1 MNKKIFKTSLA
12 ISSLSLFSLALTSCR
27 HYDLTLVIYNWE
39 EYIFEGTDELG
50 NIYAES
56 TCDKFAKEYEEK
68 TGLSVY
74 VDYETFATPEEMY
87 NQMKAGAISPDLICP
102 SDYMI
107 QKMYKEGMLEEFD
120 YDTTSNKY
128 GEALSN
134 FELYGSPYIKNLFRE
149 NNFSTYAV
157 PYFWGTMG
165 YIYDPEYVSL
175 EDASS
180 WELQYNTKYK
190 GKITLKDSVRDT
202 YATVILHVY
211 RDEVLKLKE
220 DYEAN
225 IINKDTYNEKL
236 SEIFNRCDNST
247 LNKVESSLIGLKK
260 NIYGLETDD
269 GKNEMVKG
277 TYWIN
282 VAWSGDAVYALD
294 QADELGKT
302 LKYSLPKEGSN
313 VWFDGW
319 CMPKGAN
326 KELAQ
331 AFVNFISRPDIAA
344 ECMDATG
351 YTSPIVGEEIWE
363 LVNDWYAAD
372 TENLD
377 ECDLIDLSFYFGSS
391 IEGDAKIYVLKEE
404 RGRQF
409 DAQYPDEETL
419 ARCAIMRDFGSQTSA
434 LDQMWT
440 NFKAAY

>member
-1 MNKKIFKTSLA
+1 MNKKFIKG
-12 ISSLSLFSLALTSCR
+12 SLALASSCLVALGLSSCK
-27 HYDLTLVIYNWE
+27 HYDITLVIYNWE
-39 EYIFEGTDELG
+39 EYIFEGTDDLG
-50 NIYAES
+50 NIYADS
-56 TCDKFAKEYEEK
+56 TCTKFAKEYEEL
-68 TGLSVY
+68 TGKSVY

-120 YDTTSNKY
+120 YDTSTNTY

-134 FELYGSPYIKNLFRE
+134 FETYGSPYIKDLFKE
-149 NNFSTYAV
+149 NGFSTYAV

-165 YIYDPEYVSL
+165 YIYDPEYVD
-175 EDASS
+175 ENDVKS
-180 WELQYNTKYK
+180 WELQYNSKYK

-211 RDEVLKLKE
+211 RDEVLEIKDE
-220 DYEAN
+220 YEKG
-225 IINKDTYNEKL
+225 IISASLYNEKL
-236 SEIFNRCDNST
+236 SEIFNRCDNKT
-247 LNKVESSLIGLKK
+247 LNKVESSLISLKK

-294 QADELGKT
+294 NADELGKT
-302 LKYSLPKEGSN
+302 LKYSLPLEGSN

-326 KELAQ
+326 KEVAQ
-331 AFVNFISRPDIAA
+331 AFVNFISRPDIAV
-344 ECMDATG
+344 ECMDYTG

-372 TENLD
+372 ESEYD
-377 ECDLIDLSFYFGSS
+377 ESDLIDLSFYFGSS
-391 IEGDAKIYVLKEE
+391 IEGEAKIYILKEE

-409 DAQYPDEETL
+409 DAQYPDQDTL
-419 ARCAIMRDFGSQTSA
+419 NRCAIMRDFGEQTSA